1 MLLHCK
7 CLCRSYYPQAPQD
20 PEIFLYYSKHYAM
33 QILLHYLV
41 EEKGVK
47 SNDLLDYYV
56 EERGQSPQEYWYRLL
71 GGDNMRAYFADW
83 AAHNAAD
90 MDYLTREEFKQ
101 TVDYYNWLALPNRD
115 KECFPPADCG
125 PHSYVW
131 EGTDA
136 GTGGL
141 VRPPKVPLD
150 LTTRGWSY
158 NVWKLKSTRVNSYT

>member
-1 MLLHCK
+1 MFYGK
-7 CLCRSYYPQAPQD
+7 CFGRIYYPQAPHD

-33 QILLHYLV
+33 QILLYYLV

-47 SNDLLDYYV
+47 ANDLMDYYV
-56 EERGQSPQEYWYRLL
+56 EERGQSPQEYWYRLF
-71 GGDNMRAYFADW
+71 GGDNMRAWFADW

-90 MDYLTREEFKQ
+90 MDYLTREEFK
-101 TVDYYNWLALPNRD
+101 VSLDRYKHLALPNRD
-115 KECFPPADCG
+115 KECNPPADCG

-131 EGTDA
+131 EGVDA

-141 VRPPKVPLD
+141 VRPPTAPLD

-158 NVWKLKSTRVNSYT
+158 NVWRLNSTKANTYT